1 MSRKKIDSRINKYNN
16 FLKVDSVTGEVKGQ
30 INNIEIEEI
39 YINSDGKL
47 LQDTINISKET
58 DVVPDNERKSL
69 FRNEDYSILFL
80 PALGYYFND
89 DNPNKSSY
97 DLYVFLYLI
106 SQLQLN
112 KTYVYIENYRY
123 LAKLLKIAP
132 ATLYKALRSLEYYKF
147 IKRKDNKIEF
157 NDMLF
162 QGRNEIIDINSHV
175 AYRGSISNFLKTLD
189 SQEIP
194 YGIEDR
200 GSVSLIKSRGK

>member
-80 PALGYYFND
+80 PHL
-89 DNPNKSSY
+89 
-97 DLYVFLYLI
+97 
-106 SQLQLN
+106 
-112 KTYVYIENYRY
+112 
-123 LAKLLKIAP
+123 
-132 ATLYKALRSLEYYKF
+132 
-147 IKRKDNKIEF
+147 
-157 NDMLF
+157 
-162 QGRNEIIDINSHV
+162 
-175 AYRGSISNFLKTLD
+175 
-189 SQEIP
+189 
-194 YGIEDR
+194 
-200 GSVSLIKSRGK
+200 